1 MKNRWFYLL
10 FTCLSCFFLVSFSH
24 ASLLEYDGGQEGMIV
39 ISKTGDVVCS
49 FEIPKQYV
57 NQEGNSTVPINVSI
71 YQNGKKAI
79 YSAESSF
86 DIEPI
91 MLPEISG
98 TYTVTMTI
106 GNYQEKYVH
115 KE

>member
-1 MKNRWFYLL
+1 MVPCLTCVFFIL
-10 FTCLSCFFLVSFSH
+10 FFISFSH
-24 ASLLEYDGGQEGMIV
+24 AYLLDNDGGQELMIV

-57 NQEGNSTVPINVSI
+57 NQEGNSILPINLSI
-71 YQNGKKAI
+71 YQNGKKPF
-79 YSAESSF
+79 YSESSF

-98 TYTVTMTI
+98 SYTVTMTI
-106 GNYQEKYVH
+106 GDYQAKYVY
-115 KE
+115 KS